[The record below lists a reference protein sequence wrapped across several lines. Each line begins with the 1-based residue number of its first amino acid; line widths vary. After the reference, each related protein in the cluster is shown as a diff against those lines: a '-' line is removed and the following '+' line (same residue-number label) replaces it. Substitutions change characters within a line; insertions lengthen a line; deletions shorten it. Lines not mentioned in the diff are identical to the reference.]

1 LLMENDVVMRVR
13 KGKVKELKIVQMRMI
28 CGYG

>member
-1 LLMENDVVMRVR
+1 MENDVVMGLR
-13 KGKVKELKIVQMRMI
+13 KGKVKELKIVQMQMI